1 MPTMNQTAIYFSLA
15 PRTYASQ
22 SNNSGGYAYDV
33 FGNQVDSKLYS
44 CNQDMNIQVLWKKGT
59 TLLQDH
65 EGTGSNNERIENDLV
80 NVLFDIYEMPCH
92 KANAQTVSIANG
104 KKICTI
110 RKSKDIPAEF
120 NGWQDAA
127 STVVGHRFTV
137 NIAPI
142 LNNLLSYSLV
152 PPGIGTWGGAT
163 DGSTGM
169 QDQGSGQRN
178 IYGGLNGQ
186 WVMNNI
192 VSTSN
197 QEMLYNFEVNGTC
210 RRIAI
215 RARFELYGADG
226 SLVLST
232 SPSSRSVSD
241 FWIYNGA
248 NQITDRA
255 SLGGGGGQR
264 FQLTGSSSSNK
275 TFMTYCPNGQQRIGG
290 STTDKD
296 ELYFKKIRAT
306 DNADYLQWF
315 QSTLLQSSNPT
326 APTATT
332 FAVRIE
338 SSASKTFTSSTT
350 VYLVDCVKG
359 QRAERTG
366 SSSANYRWVYSQ
378 YRTFVQNVAPAYV
391 NLHNNG
397 SQAVPWTTGTNVPT
411 AISSSKPYY
420 RACVIVRESGSSS
433 DIRVSEFRYF
443 ELDESPINEAFSN
456 IDGMGDGVKFMWLNR
471 AGGIDSYTAKRNIT
485 SGLDVSQN
493 TITKQTPYSRFQY
506 DFDTDG
512 YSPSSRGLADMYPH
526 SREVLNVDANK
537 QYTVFT
543 DPLNAVEAKWIE
555 ELYTSPNVW
564 VVKENTRQEYVG
576 STNDMKLQ
584 KPGDKSYVPVL
595 ITNSSTT
602 TVDENA
608 GLVQAQIEFI
618 ESNKINTQ
626 SN

>member
-1 MPTMNQTAIYFSLA
+1 MNQTAIYFSLA
-15 PRTYASQ
+15 PRSYSTQ
-22 SNNSGGYAYDV
+22 SINSGRYTYDV
-33 FGNQVDSKLYS
+33 FGGQVGLSLYS
-44 CNQDMNIQVLWKKGT
+44 CNQDINIQVLWKNGT

-65 EGTGSNNERIENDLV
+65 EGTGSNNERITNDLV
-80 NVLFDIYEMPCH
+80 NVLFDIYELPCH
-92 KANAQTVSIANG
+92 KTDTQTVSLANG

-110 RKSKDIPAEF
+110 RKSKDVPAEF

-127 STVVGHRFTV
+127 GTVVGHRFTV

-169 QDQGSGQRN
+169 QDQGSSQRN

-186 WVMNNI
+186 WTMNNI
-192 VSTSN
+192 VSTTNS
-197 QEMLYNFEVNGTC
+197 EMLYNFELNGTC

-215 RARFELYGADG
+215 RARFELYAADG
-226 SLVLST
+226 SLVLCT
-232 SPSSRSVSD
+232 TPSSRSVSD

-248 NQITDRA
+248 NQITDRNGI
-255 SLGGGGGQR
+255 GGNGGRLMFSGA
-264 FQLTGSSSSNK
+264 GSSYK

-290 STTDKD
+290 NTTDKD
-296 ELYFKKIRAT
+296 KLYFKKIRAT
-306 DNADYLQWF
+306 DNAEYLQWF
-315 QSTLLQSSNPT
+315 QSTLTGSPNIPT
-326 APTATT
+326 SKAL
-332 FAVRIE
+332 AVKIE
-338 SSASKTFTSSTT
+338 SSASKTFTSLTT

-359 QRAERTG
+359 QRAQRQGT
-366 SSSANYRWVYSQ
+366 SSSNYKFAYNQ
-378 YRTFVQNVAPAYV
+378 YRTFVQNVSPAYV

-397 SQAVPWTTGTNVPT
+397 SQPVPWTTGTYVPSV
-411 AISSSKPYY
+411 ISSAKPYY
-420 RACVIVRESGSSS
+420 RASVIHRTGAS
-433 DIRVSEFRYF
+433 DIRIGEYRYF
-443 ELDESPINEAFSN
+443 ELDESPVNEAFSN
-456 IDGMGDGVKFMWLNR
+456 IDGMGEGVKFMWLNR
-471 AGGIDSYTAKRNIT
+471 LGGIDSYTAKRNIT

-526 SREVLNVDANK
+526 SREVLNVNANK

-576 STNDMKLQ
+576 TTNDMKLQ
-584 KPGDKSYVPVL
+584 KPGFKSYVPVL

-602 TVDENA
+602 TIDENA
-608 GLVQAQIEFI
+608 GLVQAQIEFV
-618 ESNKINTQ
+618 ESNEINTQ